1 MPTHLPQ
8 HEKASMTL
16 ICEPTLGQ
24 HLQQEALEH
33 DYTADHEYTLTIV
46 AVSNGCQCGAVRRL
60 QRYGYTAT

>member
-1 MPTHLPQ
+1 
-8 HEKASMTL
+8 MTL
-16 ICEPTLGQ
+16 SCEPTLGQ